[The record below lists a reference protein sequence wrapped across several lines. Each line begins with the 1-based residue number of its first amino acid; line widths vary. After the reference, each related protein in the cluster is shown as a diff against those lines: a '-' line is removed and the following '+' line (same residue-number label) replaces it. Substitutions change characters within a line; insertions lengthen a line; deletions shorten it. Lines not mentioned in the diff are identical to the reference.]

1 VAKAKKGSG
10 SSVKIAGWTPDE
22 WQAHMDA
29 DEDWT
34 ERLEGASEAKV
45 LEAIA
50 ALDHAEAS
58 VRALACNL
66 VYAIGVD
73 GLGDHASRTV
83 ARLSELSQGDSAVKV
98 RNRARIVH
106 EGLAG
111 EVERAAIRREMPWLS
126 GYAENA
132 LPQATAALAD
142 PRQPVRLQVYLWWA
156 NATGVP
162 SKARTG
168 AAEAI
173 AAALDAETDEVTHR
187 AAQIALA
194 HLRGA

>member
-1 VAKAKKGSG
+1 MGKARKGSG
-10 SSVKIAGWTPDE
+10 SSETIAGWTPDE
-22 WQAHMDA
+22 WQSHMNV

-45 LEAIA
+45 LEAIT
-50 ALDHAEAS
+50 ALEHPDAK

-66 VYAIGVD
+66 VYAIGVE
-73 GLGDHASRTV
+73 GLGEHAARTV
-83 ARLSELSQGDSAVKV
+83 ARLHALAQGDSVAKV

-106 EGLAG
+106 EGMAG

-126 GYAENA
+126 AYAEHA

-142 PRQPVRLQVYLWWA
+142 ARQSVRLQVYLWWA
-156 NATGVP
+156 NATSVP
-162 SKARTG
+162 TKIRTSVG
-168 AAEAI
+168 DTI
-173 AAALDAETDEVTHR
+173 AAQLDAETDEVTHQ

-194 HLRGA
+194 HLRGG

>member
-10 SSVKIAGWTPDE
+10 SSVTIAGWTPDE

-34 ERLEGASEAKV
+34 ERLEGASEPKV

-50 ALDHAEAS
+50 ALDHGEAS

-66 VYAIGVD
+66 VYAIGIE
-73 GLGDHASRTV
+73 GLGEHASRTV
-83 ARLSELSQGDSAVKV
+83 ARLFELAHGDSAVKV

-111 EVERAAIRREMPWLS
+111 ELERAAIRREMPWLS
-126 GYAENA
+126 AYSEHA
-132 LPQATAALAD
+132 LPKATAGLAD

-162 SKARTG
+162 SKAR
-168 AAEAI
+168 AAAIEAI
-173 AAALDAETDEVTHR
+173 AAALDAETDEITHR